1 MATKVEKEVNEVA
14 ELNPDQKITIR
25 NISSSL
31 TGFRNSDNTGDI
43 TISPKGSVRLP
54 RGEVLAQIQ
63 RGQNRLL
70 LGEDGK
76 GSHATLYIEDAPT
89 RIEAGFE
96 SEDGKVKQVILT
108 EAVVKELFAKKQQ
121 DFEKSFPEVVVTT
134 FEKDA
139 VMEIARKLG
148 INDYRKIRFAEQYTG
163 YQF

>member
-1 MATKVEKEVNEVA
+1 MATKVETERE
-14 ELNPDQKITIR
+14 ELNLEQKVTVR
-25 NISSSL
+25 SISSAQ
-31 TGFRNSDNTGDI
+31 TGFRRHDNTGDV
-43 TISPKGSVRLP
+43 TIPPKGSVRLT
-54 RGEVLAQIQ
+54 RSEVLAQIQ
-63 RGQNRLL
+63 GGANHLL
-70 LGEDGK
+70 LGEDGM
-76 GSHATLYIEDAPT
+76 GSHATLYIEDTPT

>member
-14 ELNPDQKITIR
+14 ELNLDQKITIR

-31 TGFRNSDNTGDI
+31 TGFRRHDNTGDV
-43 TISPKGSVRLP
+43 TIPPKGSIRLT
-54 RGEVLAQIQ
+54 RSEVLAQIQ
-63 RGQNRLL
+63 GGANHLL
-70 LGEDGK
+70 LGEDGM